1 MSDDLTTYNK
11 AFEILAEKLEKKET
25 AVGIHF

>member
-11 AFEILAEKLEKKET
+11 AFEILAEKLEKSNKYQI
-25 AVGIHF
+25 GS